1 MFKVVYARNN
11 NLQNLQILLT
21 SQIFALSSHD
31 DQIYENFGAVA
42 FKRSFF
48 FKKRLASRNNCSYK
62 I

>member
-1 MFKVVYARNN
+1 MCKVTFF
-11 NLQNLQILLT
+11 T

-48 FKKRLASRNNCSYK
+48 FKKG
-62 I
+62 

>member
-11 NLQNLQILLT
+11 NFQNLQILLT

-48 FKKRLASRNNCSYK
+48 F
-62 I
+62 